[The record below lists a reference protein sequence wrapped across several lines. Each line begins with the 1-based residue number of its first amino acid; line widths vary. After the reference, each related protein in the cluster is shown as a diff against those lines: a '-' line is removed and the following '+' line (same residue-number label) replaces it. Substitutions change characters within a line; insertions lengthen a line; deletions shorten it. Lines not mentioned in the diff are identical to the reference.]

1 MQIHTRSLSSG
12 QSLTLTADMLVLQMS
27 VMVNAASA
35 GTVIGNL
42 TVGGVASSSIPMDV
56 GQGFSISTPIPNNP
70 IVGITVAC
78 TSGTIDIMLAVQ

>member
-12 QSLTLTADMLVLQMS
+12 QSLTITASLTVLQMS

-35 GTVIGNL
+35 GTVTGNL
-42 TVGGVASSSIPMDV
+42 TVGGVASTSIPLDV
-56 GQGFSISTPIPNNP
+56 GQGFSITTPIPNNP
-70 IVGITVAC
+70 IDGITVSC